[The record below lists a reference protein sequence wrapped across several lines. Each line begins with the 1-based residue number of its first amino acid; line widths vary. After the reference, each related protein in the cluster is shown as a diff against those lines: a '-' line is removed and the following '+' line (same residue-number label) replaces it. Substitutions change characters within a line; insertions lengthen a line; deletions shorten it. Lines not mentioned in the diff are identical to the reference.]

1 MKGNKNFLFVTLL
14 VSVLFMP
21 SCVSNKKY
29 SELSKKYDAELERY
43 NQLTKS
49 CDANSQNLNADIANK
64 RDLISNYLHD
74 LASKDSSIQIEKNQ
88 NLSLNRELNYM
99 RENNNSLLSRMTDLA
114 VISKTG
120 AESIKQSLQAIN
132 NQSSYIHDLNKSI
145 QSKDSLN
152 MALILNLKRSLADIN
167 DEDVHIEV
175 KKGVVYISL
184 SDKML
189 YTSGSAEINSKA
201 FDVLSKIAKVVNDH
215 KNLDILVEGHTDNVP
230 INTGKYTDNWDL
242 STQRASAIVRVL
254 QLKYNV
260 APERLTAAGRSQYVP
275 KSDNLTAAGRQ
286 LNRRT
291 EIILLPQ
298 LDQFFKLLEPNN
310 GTGTQNSGK

>member
-1 MKGNKNFLFVTLL
+1 MNGNKNYLFVTLL
-14 VSVLFMP
+14 VSVLLMP

-29 SELSKKYDAELERY
+29 AEMSKMYDASLERY
-43 NQLTKS
+43 NQLSKS
-49 CDANSQNLNADIANK
+49 CELSSQNLNADIANK
-64 RDLISNYLHD
+64 RELISNYLHD
-74 LASKDSSIQIEKNQ
+74 LAAKDSSIQTEKNQ
-88 NLSLNRELNYM
+88 NSALNRELNYM
-99 RENNNSLLSRMTDLA
+99 RESNNSLLSRMTDLA

-132 NQSSYIHDLNKSI
+132 NQSSYIRDLNKSI

-189 YTSGSAEINSKA
+189 YSSGSAEINSKA
-201 FDVLSKIAKVVNDH
+201 FDVLGKIAKVVNDH

-230 INTGKYTDNWDL
+230 ISTTKYADNWDL

-254 QLKYNV
+254 QSKFNV
-260 APERLTAAGRSQYVP
+260 EPERLTAAGRAQYVP

-298 LDQFFKLLEPNN
+298 LDQFFKLLEANS
-310 GTGTQNSGK
+310 TDSQNTSK